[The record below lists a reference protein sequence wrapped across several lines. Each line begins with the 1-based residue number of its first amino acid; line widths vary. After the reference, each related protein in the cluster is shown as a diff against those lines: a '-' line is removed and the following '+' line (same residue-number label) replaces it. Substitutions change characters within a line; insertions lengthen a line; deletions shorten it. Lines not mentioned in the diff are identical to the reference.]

1 MSSKNRPRR
10 TNAAESVVLM
20 TPRNTDAIGSQPCE
34 SMVCKF
40 PPTQSEDA
48 GLGEHNQC
56 LLELRLLDHWQRI
69 CGHQRVL
76 RSLGRSSGSC
86 LGENLC
92 GVAPS
97 KRHFLREMAGEANPP
112 LDNGLALGAAIVA
125 ESIGS
130 LRDKN
135 EFPSLMTILH
145 RKVLRYLLRISAN
158 DGLYILPKELAGC
171 EGRLFLRQPVQKRT
185 RKYRMTVATA
195 VCDRFIRAATQEV
208 TRLSKIYL
216 VKELDTAHSDRGRLG
231 SPMTE

>member
-1 MSSKNRPRR
+1 MPVG
-10 TNAAESVVLM
+10 TAPA
-20 TPRNTDAIGSQPCE
+20 
-34 SMVCKF
+34 
-40 PPTQSEDA
+40 
-48 GLGEHNQC
+48 
-56 LLELRLLDHWQRI
+56 
-69 CGHQRVL
+69 
-76 RSLGRSSGSC
+76 RSLA
-86 LGENLC
+86 ENLR
-92 GVAPS
+92 APTGTPILGTIVRQLFRRKS
-97 KRHFLREMAGEANPP
+97 MRCRTIKTTLSARNGRRGQPP